1 MIPILYEGSET
12 AFVTNG
18 LGRLRD
24 CISCVVTE
32 ERNGIY
38 ECDFEYPVNGHNFD
52 KIQIG
57 RIIAVTHDDKKD
69 VQPFDIVSCS
79 RPIDGVVEF
88 HAQHI
93 SYRQS
98 GLTVVS
104 TGAVNDLAT
113 AFSKLENNAVPV
125 QPFTYQT
132 DKSSIGFAAA
142 FDGVP
147 RTVRSLLGG
156 VEGSILDTYGGEYE
170 WDVWNVHLWNAR
182 GQNRPLTIRYGVNM
196 VDYLEELDASECFS
210 KVMPFWVG
218 DDGTGK
224 DTIIT
229 GAMQSSGGSVPNGF
243 DNCIPLDLSE
253 KFEDKP
259 TKAELN
265 TMALSVIT
273 SASPYLPAQNI
284 SVDFVRLQDTEEYAQ
299 FKNLLTCNLCD
310 TVQVEFPTYKVSARF
325 KVVKTE
331 FNVLLDRYNS
341 LELGTLSTTLS
352 EALGISDELSSGN
365 SNGYGAQSANYTSAF
380 TIGNLTV
387 ITGDVV
393 VNVTSSNTNTDVSVS
408 FGVTFKYA
416 PNVQVTMLNIGGS
429 YYQKV
434 TAAGPSTT
442 GFTARVR
449 AGNAPGN
456 VNVNWVAIGELA

>member
-1 MIPILYEGSET
+1 MIPIIYEGTET
-12 AFVTNG
+12 AFISNG

-38 ECDFEYPVNGHNFD
+38 ECDFEYPIDGHNFS

-57 RIIAVTHDDKKD
+57 RIIAVTHDDTGT

-98 GLTVVS
+98 GLTVS
-104 TGAVNDLAT
+104 GKNINSLADALT
-113 AFSKLENNAVPV
+113 LIKGSATPTN
-125 QPFTYQT
+125 PFTYQT
-132 DKSSIGFAAA
+132 DKTSTGYAAA

-156 VEGSILDTYGGEYE
+156 VEGSILDTFGGEYE
-170 WDVWNVHLWNAR
+170 WDVWNVHLWSAR

-196 VDYLEELDASECFS
+196 TDYTEELDASES
-210 KVMPFWVG
+210 YSSAIPFWTG

-224 DTIIT
+224 DIVVKGSRVYAD
-229 GAMQSSGGSVPNGF
+229 GAVPGGYELCVPM
-243 DNCIPLDLSE
+243 DLTE

-259 TKAELN
+259 TASQLTTLGN
-265 TMALSVIT
+265 TMIKSG
-273 SASPYLPAQNI
+273 SPNLPTQNI
-284 SVDFVRLQDTEEYAQ
+284 TVDFVRLQDTEEYQQ

-310 TVQVEFPTYKVSARF
+310 SVNVVFPTYNVSARF
-325 KVVKTE
+325 KIVKTE
-331 FNVLLDRYNS
+331 YNVLLDRYSS
-341 LELGTLSTTLS
+341 LELGSLSTTLS
-352 EALGISDELSSGN
+352 EALGISDTLEGGN
-365 SNGYGAQSANYTSAF
+365 SNGYGAQSANYTSSF
-380 TIGNLTV
+380 TIGNLTILTGNV
-387 ITGDVV
+387 I
-393 VNVTSSNTNTDVSVS
+393 VNVTSSNTNTNVSVS
-408 FGVTFKYA
+408 FGATFKYA
-416 PNVQVTMLNIGGS
+416 PNVQLTMLNIGGS